1 MNSSKQTHKETQSL
15 QMSNDKP
22 ISVLFVCLGNICRSP
37 LADGIFTHLV
47 NQQGLAH
54 KFHIDSCGTGA
65 WHVGNPPD
73 PRSILV
79 AAKNNIDLTNLRA
92 RQFDADTDPTEF
104 DWIIPMDTANHREL
118 IKQGT
123 PTAKVRLMRS
133 FDQTITTKKS
143 PDVPDPY
150 YGGDDGFDKVYEML
164 MRACKGMLAKAQA

>member
-1 MNSSKQTHKETQSL
+1 MPNAPT
-15 QMSNDKP
+15 
-22 ISVLFVCLGNICRSP
+22 SVLFVCLGNICRSP

-47 NQQGLAH
+47 NEQGLADQ
-54 KFHIDSCGTGA
+54 FRIDSCGTGA

-79 AAKNNIDLTNLRA
+79 AAKYNIDLTNLRA
-92 RQFDADTDPTEF
+92 RRFDSETDPTEF
-104 DWIIPMDTANHREL
+104 DWIIPMDVSNQREL

-123 PTAKVRLMRS
+123 PKDKVRLMRS
-133 FDQTITTKKS
+133 FDLTIKGNKA

-164 MRACKGMLAKAQA
+164 MRACKGMLEMI

>member
-1 MNSSKQTHKETQSL
+1 MPNAPT
-15 QMSNDKP
+15 
-22 ISVLFVCLGNICRSP
+22 SVLFVCLGNICRSP

-47 NQQGLAH
+47 NEQGLADQ
-54 KFHIDSCGTGA
+54 FRIDSCGTGA

-79 AAKNNIDLTNLRA
+79 AAKYNIDLTNLRA
-92 RQFDADTDPTEF
+92 RQFDSETDPTEF
-104 DWIIPMDTANHREL
+104 DWIIPMDVSNQREL

-123 PTAKVRLMRS
+123 PKDKVRLMRS
-133 FDQTITTKKS
+133 FDPTIKGNKT

-164 MRACKGMLAKAQA
+164 MRACKGMLEMI

>member
-1 MNSSKQTHKETQSL
+1 MPEQAKT
-15 QMSNDKP
+15 
-22 ISVLFVCLGNICRSP
+22 SVLFVCLGNICRSP

-47 NQQGLAH
+47 NQKNLAH

-104 DWIIPMDTANHREL
+104 DWIIPMDASNHREL

-123 PTAKVRLMRS
+123 PKTKLRLMRS
-133 FDQTITTKKS
+133 YDQTITTKKA

-164 MRACKGMLAKAQA
+164 MRACEGMLNELK

>member
-1 MNSSKQTHKETQSL
+1 
-15 QMSNDKP
+15 MSDDSRT
-22 ISVLFVCLGNICRSP
+22 SVLFVCLGNICRSP

-47 NQQGLAH
+47 KQRGLSDQ
-54 KFHIDSCGTGA
+54 FTIDSCGTGA

-79 AAKNNIDLTNLRA
+79 AAKNNIDLSNLRA
-92 RQFDADTDPTEF
+92 RQFNADTDPSEF
-104 DWIIPMDTANHREL
+104 DWIIPMDTSNHREL

-123 PTAKVRLMRS
+123 PTAKVRLIRS
-133 FDQTITTKKS
+133 FDPTLTSNKA

-164 MRACKGMLAKAQA
+164 VRACDGMLTEVQA